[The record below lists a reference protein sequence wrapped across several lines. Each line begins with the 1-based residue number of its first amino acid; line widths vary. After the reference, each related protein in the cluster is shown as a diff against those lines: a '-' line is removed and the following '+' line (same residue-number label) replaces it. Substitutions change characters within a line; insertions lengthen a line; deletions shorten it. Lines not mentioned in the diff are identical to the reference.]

1 MKTLIVLLTVLMAS
15 SQVFALGKDKKTDPK
30 DAQIA
35 SLTHQ
40 LDSVSNE
47 MKRYVAMYDTL
58 QVKVFHYNFAPE
70 RTSALIDSLRMAP
83 KDSTFIK
90 STTALADTVSVLKKE
105 NASLKGII
113 SNSSNEAAKN
123 KAFMTQEEI
132 DRAKIIAILTQL
144 RQLVDAKIMT
154 EAEFIPLKKKYLDK
168 L

>member
-1 MKTLIVLLTVLMAS
+1 MKIQILLLIIFLFS
-15 SQVFALGKDKKTDPK
+15 SQVFGLGKKKADPK

-40 LDSVSNE
+40 LDSISKE

-58 QVKVFHYNFAPE
+58 QTKVFHYNFAPE
-70 RTSALIDSLRMAP
+70 RTSVLIDSLRSAP

-90 STTALADTVSVLKKE
+90 SSKAYADSITVLKKE

-113 SNSSNEAAKN
+113 STSNSEAAKN
-123 KAFMTQEEI
+123 KIFMTQEEI
-132 DRAKIIAILTQL
+132 DRAKIIEILNQL
-144 RQLVDAKIMT
+144 KKLVDDKILT
-154 EAEFIPLKKKYLDK
+154 EAEFIPLKKKYIDK

>member
-1 MKTLIVLLTVLMAS
+1 MKTLIVLLAVLMTT
-15 SQVFALGKDKKTDPK
+15 SQVFGLGKKKEDPK

-40 LDSVSNE
+40 LDSVSKE
-47 MKRYVAMYDTL
+47 MKRYIGMYDTL

-70 RTSALIDSLRMAP
+70 RTSMLIDSLRSAP

-90 STTALADTVSVLKKE
+90 SSKAYADSIIILKRE
-105 NASLKGII
+105 IVSLKQVI
-113 SNSSNEAAKN
+113 SNTNNEAAKT

-132 DRAKIIAILTQL
+132 DQAKTIATLKQL
-144 RQLVDAKIMT
+144 RELVESKILS
-154 EAEFIPLKKKYLDK
+154 EAEFIALKKKYIDK

>member
-1 MKTLIVLLTVLMAS
+1 MKTLIVLLAVLMAT
-15 SQVFALGKDKKTDPK
+15 SQVFGLGKKKEDPK

-40 LDSVSNE
+40 LDSVSKE
-47 MKRYVAMYDTL
+47 MKRYIAMYDTL

-70 RTSALIDSLRMAP
+70 RTSLLIDSLRMVP

-90 STTALADTVSVLKKE
+90 STTALADSVAVLKKE

-113 SNSSNEAAKN
+113 STSNNEAAKN

-132 DRAKIIAILTQL
+132 DRAKIIDILNQL
-144 RQLVDAKIMT
+144 RQLVDNKILS
-154 EAEFIPLKKKYLDK
+154 EAEFIALKKKYIDK

>member
-1 MKTLIVLLTVLMAS
+1 MRTLVILLTVLMAS
-15 SQVFALGKDKKTDPK
+15 SQVFGLGKKKEDPK

-40 LDSVSNE
+40 LDSVSKE

-58 QVKVFHYNFAPE
+58 QVKVIHYNFAPE

-83 KDSTFIK
+83 KDSTFMK
-90 STTALADTVSVLKKE
+90 STTALADSVSVLKKE

-113 SNSSNEAAKN
+113 STSNNEAAKN
-123 KAFMTQEEI
+123 KEFMTQEEI
-132 DRAKIIAILTQL
+132 DRAKNIAILTQL
-144 RQLVDAKIMT
+144 RQLVDAKIIT
-154 EAEFIPLKKKYLDK
+154 EAEFIPLKKKYIDK

>member
-1 MKTLIVLLTVLMAS
+1 MRILIVLLTILVAS
-15 SQVFALGKDKKTDPK
+15 SQVFGLGKKKEDPK

-40 LDSVSNE
+40 LDSVSKE

-58 QVKVFHYNFAPE
+58 QVKVFHYNFVPE
-70 RTSALIDSLRMAP
+70 RTSLLIDSLRMVP

-90 STTALADTVSVLKKE
+90 STTALADSVSVLKKE
-105 NASLKGII
+105 NASLKATL
-113 SNSSNEAAKN
+113 STTNSEAAKN

-132 DRAKIIAILTQL
+132 DRAKVIEILNQL
-144 RQLVDAKIMT
+144 KQLVDAKILT
-154 EAEFIPLKKKYLDK
+154 EAEFIPIKKKYIEK